1 MITAQGESCEFLLY
15 KRIGNSAYEWDKHPS
30 LRFLGR
36 MANDIEKKQYRIM
49 QGVNGGTDS
58 VFVLSSNLP
67 SEVKIGDKIIFLN
80 KEWTVM
86 STGYYFNQSRVVNNK
101 VMSPEKLME
110 RCPKGLN
117 LQ

>member
-1 MITAQGESCEFLLY
+1 MITAQGESCEFLVY
-15 KRIGNSAYEWDKHPS
+15 TRKDNSPYEWKDAPS

-36 MANDIEKKQYRIM
+36 MANDIEKKQYRIQ

-67 SEVKIGDKIIFLN
+67 AEIKISDKIVFMN
-80 KEWTVM
+80 KEWTVI
-86 STGYYFNQSRVVNNK
+86 SVGYYFNQSRVLNNK
-101 VMSPEKLME
+101 VMSPAKLAEK
-110 RCPKGLN
+110 CPKGLN